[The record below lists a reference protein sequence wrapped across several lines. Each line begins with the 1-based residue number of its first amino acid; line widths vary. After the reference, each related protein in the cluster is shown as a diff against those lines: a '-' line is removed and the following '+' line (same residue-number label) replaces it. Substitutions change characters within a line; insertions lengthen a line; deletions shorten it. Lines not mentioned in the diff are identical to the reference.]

1 MHRVVLRHHPTRGT
15 SFVELRGEVRAWADP
30 ISFVRTTREGS
41 ASNAFEVELALAPGV
56 YRYKLV
62 YDDRSWHLH
71 HENARTQIVD
81 GVENS
86 VLVVGGTDEPL
97 LHAPTPPW
105 LFVRDD
111 GRLVVRASL
120 RRSHVS
126 SAESLVLRWN
136 EGHGFVRTP
145 MRRVASRDAEA
156 TNPHDSHR
164 LDSHADFEL
173 AIPTSARRVEYLF
186 ELGDGT
192 LVGRGAEALAVE
204 PRTLARRVPEWWKD
218 AVVYT
223 IFLDRFRRAGGF
235 DGFVDP
241 TPMPERFVGDP
252 CFEEQRR
259 RGGDLRG
266 VIASLDHL
274 VTLGVDTLHLTPP
287 FVSPSAHRYDV
298 SDFDHVDPALGG
310 DAALRALL
318 DAAHARGLRV
328 LLDLPFTHVSR
339 QFAPFLDVRDR
350 GRASPYAAWFHV
362 VAHPFTEGLEPGYRY
377 YQNGAWREPLLN
389 VDEPAV
395 HDFAAQVVRRW
406 TRFGVDGFRID
417 AAAELPKAMLAAI
430 VAAARE
436 ENADALVFGEVVT
449 DHVASWCEADGA
461 LLHAGTE
468 LSTRENLIG
477 FLKGELDAA
486 EHGRRDVR
494 ARYSRGEGFTRL
506 GFCTTHDHPRTRT
519 TLRDAELARLAHLVV
534 AMRPEIPM
542 LLYGEEVALFSEDE
556 RGYEDVWPDR
566 MPMPWPTVEPEVEL
580 SDEVCVEGRA
590 RAAEDSDVGVG
601 ARAHGQARSDHA
613 REPDDAALPSR
624 WDRTTLALFRDAL
637 ALRRSHEAIR
647 RGDHAPLE
655 AVDPNGKLLRDV
667 LAFRRT
673 HGDTIVDV
681 LVHRGDREVQ
691 VALPQG
697 APPGAD
703 VWLAHGDARLE
714 RAPLHDPADAL
725 EADRPDDANEADLVV
740 LGPRSAIVLARRPS
754 DLALQTWRAIRDESE
769 TLVAQAFVEAWDEL
783 PTLPSRLYLTLTERC
798 NLRCVHCITGAP
810 ARTADGSARTM
821 APWVIEALREAFRG
835 VSYVGFSHG
844 GESLVHPDFFP
855 IVKTIQTE
863 RATRPGR
870 LDVHLLSNGVR
881 LTEPTIARLVDHGVT
896 SLAVSL
902 DGATKETQEL
912 IRLGG
917 RFDVVLANVAH
928 AVRARDDGADLR
940 VGISAVLTR
949 RLVPE
954 LPALARRCVE
964 LGVDWLKIEETV
976 GVSHAARELLVAPD
990 APAVRA
996 AMAEVRALLGG
1007 TRVRLVDHLATPA
1020 RCSCVDP
1027 SARAFRD
1034 ADDFANRARFR
1045 PCRMAFEQAVV
1056 DPDGTV
1062 RPIDYEHPAAGRLD
1076 ERPLLSLWNADVVR
1090 SLRRAALRAHPREA
1104 RARCVAG

>member
-1 MHRVVLRHHPTRGT
+1 MHRVVLRHRPTRGT

-30 ISFVRTTREGS
+30 ISLVRTTH
-41 ASNAFEVELALAPGV
+41 ASGAFEVELALAPGV

-71 HENARTQIVD
+71 HENPRTQTVD

-86 VLVVGGTDEPL
+86 VLVVGGTDEPI

-120 RRSHVS
+120 RRSHVA
-126 SAESLVLRWN
+126 SAGDSLVLRWN

-145 MRRVASRDAEA
+145 MRRV
-156 TNPHDSHR
+156 DSHGVHSHGF
-164 LDSHADFEL
+164 DSHVSHGSDSRGSDSHDDFEL

-186 ELGDGT
+186 ELADGT
-192 LVGRGAEALAVE
+192 LVGRGAEALSVE
-204 PRTLARRVPEWWKD
+204 PRTLTRRVPAWWKD

-223 IFLDRFRRAGGF
+223 IFLDRFRRAEGF
-235 DGFVDP
+235 ERFVDP
-241 TPMPERFVGDP
+241 TPSPERFVGDP
-252 CFEEQRR
+252 RFDEQRR

-274 VTLGVDTLHLTPP
+274 VSLGVDTLHLTPP

-298 SDFDHVDPALGG
+298 SDFEHVDPALGG
-310 DAALRALL
+310 DEALRALL

-406 TRFGVDGFRID
+406 ARFGVDGFRID

-430 VAAARE
+430 VTAARE

-449 DHVASWCEADGA
+449 DHVASWCEADGT

-468 LSTRENLIG
+468 PSTREHLLG
-477 FLKGELDAA
+477 FLKGDFDAR
-486 EHGRRDVR
+486 EHARRDAR
-494 ARYSRGEGFTRL
+494 AGFRRGEGFTRL
-506 GFCTTHDHPRTRT
+506 GFCTTHDHPRART
-519 TLRDAELARLAHLVV
+519 TLRDTELARLAHLVV
-534 AMRPEIPM
+534 ALRPEIPM
-542 LLYGEEVALFSEDE
+542 LLYGEEIGLFSEEE

-566 MPMPWPTVEPEVEL
+566 VPMPWPEHA
-580 SDEVCVEGRA
+580 A
-590 RAAEDSDVGVG
+590 RASRADDVD
-601 ARAHGQARSDHA
+601 DHA
-613 REPDDAALPSR
+613 EVANANTPWDDA
-624 WDRTTLALFRDAL
+624 TLALFREAL
-637 ALRRSHEAIR
+637 TLRRSCDAIR
-647 RGDHAPLE
+647 RGDHEAREAFDPSGSPLH
-655 AVDPNGKLLRDV
+655 DV

-681 LVHRGDREVQ
+681 LVHRGAGEVR
-691 VALPQG
+691 VALPSG
-697 APPGAD
+697 APPDAD
-703 VWLAHGDARLE
+703 VLLSYGDARLV
-714 RAPLHDPADAL
+714 RTV
-725 EADRPDDANEADLVV
+725 RGGDDASGTDEAETGLDAPVV
-740 LGPRSAIVLARRPS
+740 ALGPRSAIVLARRPS
-754 DLALQTWRAIRDESE
+754 ELARETWRAIRDEGE
-769 TLVAQAFVEAWDEL
+769 TLAAQAFVEGWDEL

-844 GESLVHPDFFP
+844 GESLVHPDFFS
-855 IVKTIQTE
+855 IVRTIQTE

-896 SLAVSL
+896 SLAISL

-917 RFDVVLANVAH
+917 RFDLVLANVAH
-928 AVRARDDGADLR
+928 AVSAREHGADLR

-976 GVSHAARELLVAPD
+976 GVSHAARELFVPPD
-990 APAVRA
+990 APAERA
-996 AMAEVRALLGG
+996 AMAEVRALLDG

-1027 SARAFRD
+1027 SARTFRD

-1076 ERPLLSLWNADVVR
+1076 ERPLLALWNADVVR
-1090 SLRRAALRAHPREA
+1090 SLRRAALRAHAREA
-1104 RARCVAG
+1104 RARCITG

>member
-1 MHRVVLRHHPTRGT
+1 MHRVVLRHRPSRGT

-30 ISFVRTTREGS
+30 ISFVRTTVSSS
-41 ASNAFEVELALAPGV
+41 AAFEVELPLAPGV

-62 YDDRSWHLH
+62 YDDRSWQLH
-71 HENARTQIVD
+71 TENPRTQTVD

-86 VLVVGGTDEPL
+86 VLVVGGTDEPI

-120 RRSHVS
+120 RRSHVA
-126 SAESLVLRWN
+126 SAGDSLVLRWN
-136 EGHGFVRTP
+136 EGHGFVRAP
-145 MRRVASRDAEA
+145 MRRVDSRDADA
-156 TNPHDSHR
+156 LNHHSHP
-164 LDSHADFEL
+164 LDSHVDFEL

-186 ELGDGT
+186 ELADGT
-192 LVGRGAEALAVE
+192 LVGRGAEALSVE
-204 PRTLARRVPEWWKD
+204 PRTLARRVPAWWKD

-223 IFLDRFRRAGGF
+223 IFLDRFRRA
-235 DGFVDP
+235 DGWHRFVDP
-241 TPMPERFVGDP
+241 TPTPERFVGDP
-252 CFEEQRR
+252 RFEEQRR

-274 VTLGVDTLHLTPP
+274 VSLGVDTLHLTPP

-310 DAALRALL
+310 DDALRALL
-318 DAAHARGLRV
+318 DAAHQRGLRV

-389 VDEPAV
+389 VDEPTV

-430 VAAARE
+430 VSAARE
-436 ENADALVFGEVVT
+436 ENPDALVFGEVVT
-449 DHVASWCEADGA
+449 DHVASWCEADGS

-468 LSTRENLIG
+468 LATREHLIG

-486 EHGRRDVR
+486 HLGRLDAR
-494 ARYSRGEGFTRL
+494 ARFRCGEGFTRL
-506 GFCTTHDHPRTRT
+506 GFCTTHDHPRART

-542 LLYGEEVALFSEDE
+542 LLYGEEVGLFSEDE

-566 MPMPWPTVEPEVEL
+566 MPMPWPDHAE
-580 SDEVCVEGRA
+580 RA
-590 RAAEDSDVGVG
+590 RRADDVN
-601 ARAHGQARSDHA
+601 DHA
-613 REPDDAALPSR
+613 EVANANAS
-624 WDRTTLALFRDAL
+624 WDTATLALFREAL
-637 ALRRSHEAIR
+637 ALRRSCDAIR
-647 RGDHAPLE
+647 RGDHEPRETFDPSGAPLH
-655 AVDPNGKLLRDV
+655 DV

-673 HGDTIVDV
+673 HGDSIVDV
-681 LVHRGDREVQ
+681 LVHRGAGEVR
-691 VALPQG
+691 VVLPSG
-697 APPGAD
+697 APPDAD
-703 VWLAHGDARLE
+703 VLLSHGDARLVRTH
-714 RAPLHDPADAL
+714 RAG
-725 EADRPDDANEADLVV
+725 DDAGDDASGTGEAEAALDAPVVV

-754 DLALQTWRAIRDESE
+754 ELALQTWHAIRDEGE
-769 TLVAQAFVEAWDEL
+769 TLAARAFVEGWDEL

-810 ARTADGSARTM
+810 ARTAEGSARTM

-855 IVKTIQTE
+855 IVRTIQTE

-870 LDVHLLSNGVR
+870 LDVHLLSNGMR

-896 SLAVSL
+896 SLAISL

-928 AVRARDDGADLR
+928 AVHARERGADLR

-949 RLVPE
+949 RLVSE

-976 GVSHAARELLVAPD
+976 GVSHAARELFVPPD
-990 APAVRA
+990 APAVLA
-996 AMAEVRALLGG
+996 AMAEVRALLDG

-1027 SARAFRD
+1027 NARAFRD
-1034 ADDFANRARFR
+1034 ADDFANRTRFR

-1062 RPIDYEHPAAGRLD
+1062 RPIDYEHPASGRLD
-1076 ERPLLSLWNADVVR
+1076 ERPLLALWNADVVR

-1104 RARCVAG
+1104 RARCVAN

>member
-1 MHRVVLRHHPTRGT
+1 
-15 SFVELRGEVRAWADP
+15 VELRGEVRAWADP
-30 ISFVRTTREGS
+30 ISFVRTTHVGN
-41 ASNAFEVELALAPGV
+41 ASNAFEVELPLAPGV

-71 HENARTQIVD
+71 HENLRTQVVD

-111 GRLVVRASL
+111 GRLVVRASV
-120 RRSHVS
+120 RRAHVS
-126 SAESLVLRWN
+126 SAGESLVLRWN
-136 EGHGFVRTP
+136 EGHGFVRAP
-145 MRRVASRDAEA
+145 MRRVASRDADA
-156 TNPHDSHR
+156 TNSHDLR
-164 LDSHADFEL
+164 GLDSHVDFEL

-186 ELGDGT
+186 ELADGT
-192 LVGRGAEALAVE
+192 LVGRGAEALSVE
-204 PRTLARRVPEWWKD
+204 PRTLARRVPAWWKD

-223 IFLDRFRRAGGF
+223 IFLDRFRRA
-235 DGFVDP
+235 DGWHRFVDP
-241 TPMPERFVGDP
+241 TPTPERLVGDP
-252 CFEEQRR
+252 RFDEQRR

-274 VTLGVDTLHLTPP
+274 VSLGVDTLHLTPP

-298 SDFDHVDPALGG
+298 SDFEHVDPALGG
-310 DAALRALL
+310 DEALRALL

-395 HDFAAQVVRRW
+395 HDFAVQVVRRW

-430 VAAARE
+430 VTAARE

-468 LSTRENLIG
+468 LSTRENLIA
-477 FLKGELDAA
+477 FLKGELDAT
-486 EHGRRDVR
+486 ELSRRDAR
-494 ARYSRGEGFTRL
+494 ARLSRGEGFTRL

-534 AMRPEIPM
+534 ALRPEIPM
-542 LLYGEEVALFSEDE
+542 LLYGEEVGLFSEDE

-566 MPMPWPTVEPEVEL
+566 MPMPWP
-580 SDEVCVEGRA
+580 DA
-590 RAAEDSDVGVG
+590 
-601 ARAHGQARSDHA
+601 DHA
-613 REPDDAALPSR
+613 THASQATHASHGDHASDADHAQVADADHADRADHAKVDETAWDAA
-624 WDRTTLALFRDAL
+624 THALFRDAL

-647 RGDHAPLE
+647 RGDHVPLE
-655 AVDPNGKLLRDV
+655 ARDPSGARLRDV

-673 HGDTIVDV
+673 HGDAIVDV
-681 LVHRGDREVQ
+681 LVHRGDREVR
-691 VALPQG
+691 VALPSG
-697 APPGAD
+697 APPDAD
-703 VWLAHGDARLE
+703 VLLVHADARIE
-714 RAPLHDPADAL
+714 RAPLDDRRDAPTAD
-725 EADRPDDANEADLVV
+725 EAVTESPVVV

-754 DLALQTWRAIRDESE
+754 DLARETWRAIRDEGE
-769 TLVAQAFVEAWDEL
+769 ALVAQAFVEGWDEL

-844 GESLVHPDFFP
+844 GESLVHPDFFS
-855 IVKTIQTE
+855 IVRTIQTE

-896 SLAVSL
+896 SLAISL

-928 AVRARDDGADLR
+928 AVCARERGADLR

-976 GVSHAARELLVAPD
+976 GVSHAARELFMPPD
-990 APAVRA
+990 APTVRG
-996 AMAEVRALLGG
+996 AMAEVRALLDG
-1007 TRVRLVDHLATPA
+1007 TRVRLVDHLETPA

-1027 SARAFRD
+1027 SARAFRH
-1034 ADDFANRARFR
+1034 ADDFANRACFR

-1104 RARCVAG
+1104 RERCIAG